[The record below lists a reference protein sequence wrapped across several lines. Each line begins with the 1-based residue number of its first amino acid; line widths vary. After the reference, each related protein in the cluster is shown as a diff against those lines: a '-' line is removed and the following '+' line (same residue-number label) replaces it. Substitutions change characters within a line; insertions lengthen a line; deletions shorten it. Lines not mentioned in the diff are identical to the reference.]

1 MQIRISREPLEQA
14 RQIIVDAKA
23 RCAEI
28 DARKEALPP
37 IEEYKD
43 GQFAFMNRQNEIAGM
58 KAEKWQII
66 DEGTEALTRLRY
78 QSLTSLEDQE
88 SMKSEDLENADYA
101 LLRDGLIE
109 TPDELNRLLGK
120 NDNLAFAR
128 AAKKY
133 ATKRNWAGFDTH
145 VNAYQTMAQV
155 VRNFVNTWFNMADI
169 AIKNLDGLMAM
180 QISNEEELNRMA
192 QAHGVIQFME

>member
-43 GQFAFMNRQNEIAGM
+43 GQFAFMNRQNEIAAM
-58 KAEKWQII
+58 KEEKWQII

-109 TPDELNRLLGK
+109 TPDELYCLLVN
-120 NDNLAFAR
+120 NDNMAFTWAAR
-128 AAKKY
+128 KY
-133 ATKRNWAGFDTH
+133 AKERNWPGFDNQLSDFMLTAH
-145 VNAYQTMAQV
+145 I
-155 VRNFVNTWFNMADI
+155 VRVFVYTWFNMCDI
-169 AIKNLDGLMAM
+169 AIKSLDGLTAM
-180 QISNEEELNRMA
+180 QIADENELNRMA
-192 QAHGVIQFME
+192 QAHGVLGMLM